1 MSLEGPTPWRA
12 RGTGSISILFW
23 EISADFDKTWGENK
37 TTTLPDINILPQFIE
52 IIQKKEQWST
62 VLSTGKNLTVS
73 LRKLDEATESLLV
86 LHPAGSL
93 VLQQKLLPLKVNIDK
108 IGNQKTADV
117 KQLIIESAL
126 SCTIPL
132 SIKEVQESFA
142 RAQYQNL
149 SNAEKLSKPS
159 FEKMQGGV
167 EISMGNN
174 AIQNGVMVR
183 KKIEYE
189 LTIIDKE
196 PVKPFPFGK
205 FFLELGVM
213 FNHFIKGNSVSKSK
227 LSKSTFEKLQPFEQK
242 LDVNQELFTVAF
254 QNNNKAFNI
263 SATFGSEMEAQSY
276 MQEQINSNQNLKKQ
290 IHIVQQFELQA
301 S

>member
-1 MSLEGPTPWRA
+1 
-12 RGTGSISILFW
+12 
-23 EISADFDKTWGENK
+23 
-37 TTTLPDINILPQFIE
+37 
-52 IIQKKEQWST
+52 
-62 VLSTGKNLTVS
+62 
-73 LRKLDEATESLLV
+73 
-86 LHPAGSL
+86 
-93 VLQQKLLPLKVNIDK
+93 
-108 IGNQKTADV
+108 
-117 KQLIIESAL
+117 
-126 SCTIPL
+126 
-132 SIKEVQESFA
+132 
-142 RAQYQNL
+142 
-149 SNAEKLSKPS
+149 
-159 FEKMQGGV
+159 MQGGV

-276 MQEQINSNQNLKKQ
+276 MQEQINSNPNLKKQ
-290 IHIVQQFELQA
+290 IHIVPQFELQA